1 MGPHATA
8 VGLAINLL
16 QADTGREQVVQTL
29 QDRFGL
35 DRHDAVAIVAEAGAV
50 LRGARERRPPW
61 NVR

>member
-1 MGPHATA
+1 
-8 VGLAINLL
+8 LAINLL
-16 QADTGREQVVQTL
+16 QANAEREQVVQTL

-50 LRGARERRPPW
+50 LRGARERRRPW